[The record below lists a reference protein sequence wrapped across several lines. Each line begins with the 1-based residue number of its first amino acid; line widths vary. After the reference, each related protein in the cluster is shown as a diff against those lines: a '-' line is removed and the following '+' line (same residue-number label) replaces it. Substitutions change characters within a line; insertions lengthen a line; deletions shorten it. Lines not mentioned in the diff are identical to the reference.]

1 MVLSP
6 KKAVIGTLAVT
17 LILAACT
24 VAGVVY
30 SGFVSVAA
38 DTPHSAAVHS
48 LLETARNR
56 SIAVRAD
63 NIDVVDL
70 DSAAMLRA
78 GAGNYDAMC
87 ASCHLVPGQ
96 TSTELSLGL
105 YPTPPDLTHPGASE
119 DPARTF
125 WIIKHGIKSTGM
137 PAWGTSMD
145 DPYIWEL
152 VAFVQELPSMSA
164 SQYQSLVESSGGHQ
178 HGGGESPQHE
188 GHHDSEAATGHHEER
203 SGEIEAVPSAP
214 TKATTHIH
222 PDGKKHLHQN

>member
-6 KKAVIGTLAVT
+6 KKAVIGTLVVT

-24 VAGVVY
+24 AAGVVY

-38 DTPHSAAVHS
+38 DTPHSAAVHG

-70 DSAAMLRA
+70 DSAAMQQA

-87 ASCHLVPGQ
+87 ASCHLIPGQ

-105 YPTPPDLTHPGASE
+105 YPTPTDLTQANASE
-119 DPARTF
+119 DPARSF

-137 PAWGTSMD
+137 PAWGKSMD
-145 DPYIWEL
+145 DQYIWEL
-152 VAFVQELPSMSA
+152 VAFLRELPSLSA

-178 HGGGESPQHE
+178 HGGGESTQSG
-188 GHHDSEAATGHHEER
+188 GHHDGDAAETEHHKEQP
-203 SGEIEAVPSAP
+203 GEPAS
-214 TKATTHIH
+214 TKATTHVH

>member
-1 MVLSP
+1 M
-6 KKAVIGTLAVT
+6 
-17 LILAACT
+17 AAGT

-30 SGFVSVAA
+30 SGLVNVAA
-38 DTPHSAAVHS
+38 DAPHSAVVYA

-56 SIAVRAD
+56 SIAVRSA

-70 DSAAMLRA
+70 DSAAMLQA

-105 YPTPPDLTHPGASE
+105 YPTPSDFTQASPSE

-125 WIIKHGIKSTGM
+125 WIIKHGIKSTAM

-145 DPYIWEL
+145 DQYIWEL
-152 VAFVQELPSMSA
+152 VAFVQELPSLSA

-178 HGGGESPQHE
+178 HGGGESPQHG
-188 GHHDSEAATGHHEER
+188 GHHDGGAAETEHHKEQP
-203 SGEIEAVPSAP
+203 GEPAP
-214 TKATTHIH
+214 AKATTHIH